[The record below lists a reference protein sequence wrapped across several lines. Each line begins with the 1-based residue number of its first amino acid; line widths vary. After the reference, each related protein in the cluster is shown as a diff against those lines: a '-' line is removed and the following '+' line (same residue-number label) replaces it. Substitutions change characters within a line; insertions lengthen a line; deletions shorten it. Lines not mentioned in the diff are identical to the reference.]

1 MANFSIDSESNQ
13 KLLNESAKAAK
24 EAGLDASRLA
34 QNADASFAFQDGDKL
49 TIPAQ
54 VASVISLTGNLRD
67 NAVAN
72 GWATGFFSFNAFVT
86 RKGRQLPCRVSA
98 KQLFTPTVWL
108 EATPVGGGATISENS
123 DEPLYTAPFREGVK
137 RFGEQGSVTIINKV
151 PVIQSD
157 INVTLTSVDTAYTS
171 VMADVERG
179 NAALRQRTDFVMV
192 EE

>member
-13 KLLNESAKAAK
+13 KLLNESAKAAEK
-24 EAGLDASRLA
+24 AGLDASRLA

-54 VASVISLTGNLRD
+54 VASVIALTGRLKD

-72 GWATGFFSFNAFVT
+72 GWATGFFSFNAYVT

-108 EATPVGGGATISENS
+108 DATPVDGATISENS

>member
-13 KLLNESAKAAK
+13 KLLAESAKAADK
-24 EAGLDASRLA
+24 AGLDASKLA

-54 VASVISLTGNLRD
+54 VASVMSLTGKMRD
-67 NAVAN
+67 NAAAN
-72 GWATGFFSFNAFVT
+72 GWATGFFSFNAIVT
-86 RKGRQLPCRVSA
+86 RKGRPLSCHVSA

-108 EATPVGGGATISENS
+108 EATPVDGATISENS
-123 DEPLYTAPFREGVK
+123 NEQLYTAPFREGVK

-171 VMADVERG
+171 VMADVEQG
-179 NAALRQRTDFVMV
+179 HAALRQRTDFVMV

>member
-24 EAGLDASRLA
+24 EAHLDASRLA
-34 QNADASFAFQDGDKL
+34 QSADASFAFQDGDQL

-54 VASVISLTGNLRD
+54 VASVIALTGD
-67 NAVAN
+67 AKANAEAE

-98 KQLFTPTVWL
+98 KQLFLPTVWL
-108 EATPVGGGATISENS
+108 EAEAVNGETISDNS
-123 DEPLYTAPFREGVK
+123 NEQLFAAPFREGVK
-137 RFGEQGSVTIINKV
+137 RFGEQGSVTIVSKV

-157 INVTLTSVDTAYTS
+157 ITVTLKTVDTAYTS
-171 VMADVERG
+171 VMSKKVPSG
-179 NAALRQRTDFVMV
+179 HAALRQRTDFVMV
-192 EE
+192 EG